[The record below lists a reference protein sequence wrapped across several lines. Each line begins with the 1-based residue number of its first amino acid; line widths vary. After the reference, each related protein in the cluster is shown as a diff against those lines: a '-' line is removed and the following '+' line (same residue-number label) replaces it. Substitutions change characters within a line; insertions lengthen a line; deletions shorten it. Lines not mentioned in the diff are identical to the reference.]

1 MSENDIRRFSRDEL
15 RARHQHEG
23 IKSDLDAARRITG
36 AELEAAIAS
45 DPGEAG
51 LPRDWW
57 KNAIPVT
64 PGPKTLLSLRLDPDV
79 VEFFRGEG
87 KGYQTRMNA
96 VLRAY
101 MVARRGQA
109 G

>member
-1 MSENDIRRFSRDEL
+1 MSDTGIRRFSRDEL
-15 RARHQHEG
+15 RARHARDG
-23 IKSDLDAARRITG
+23 LKSDLDAAAAITE

-45 DPGEAG
+45 DPGEAD
-51 LPRDWW
+51 LPKHWW
-57 KNAIPVT
+57 KDAIPVT

-79 VEFFRGEG
+79 VEFFRSGG

-101 MVARRGQA
+101 MVARGKA

>member
-1 MSENDIRRFSRDEL
+1 MSETGIRRFSRDEL
-15 RARHQHEG
+15 RARHARDG
-23 IKSDLDAARRITG
+23 LKSDLEAARGITE
-36 AELEAAIAS
+36 AELDAAIAA
-45 DPGEAG
+45 DPGEAD

-57 KNAIPVT
+57 KDAIPVS

-79 VEFFRGEG
+79 VEFFRNEG

-101 MVARRGQA
+101 MNARQKA